1 MSISNS
7 KRARETSER
16 DDIPVKEER
25 DQHTVELLRAERGE
39 CDWPHK
45 VYEIYWPLAQAGCFA
60 PTDPSD
66 TALTVRELAT

>member
-1 MSISNS
+1 M
-7 KRARETSER
+7 TML
-16 DDIPVKEER
+16 V
-25 DQHTVELLRAERGE
+25 HHGLRAERGE